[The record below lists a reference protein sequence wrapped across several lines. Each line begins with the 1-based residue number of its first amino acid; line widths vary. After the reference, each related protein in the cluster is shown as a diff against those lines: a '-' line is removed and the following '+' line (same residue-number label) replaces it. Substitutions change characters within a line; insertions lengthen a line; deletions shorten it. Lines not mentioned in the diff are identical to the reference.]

1 MDQPGDEQPLLEAA
15 ASAEGPSDQREP
27 SSQRDREDGLKAR
40 GRQAGE
46 QRAEEGDSKPATAPL
61 RYAAPLGGRRGAM
74 MRSLPVIFVLSLI
87 AVVVGVYLSYHIAP
101 LLQQHASDRDAFSRG
116 LGEVIAFSLL
126 LTLFLTCF
134 ALSVFVR
141 PGTPDEG
148 DEEVAEQGVE
158 IKSSGGV
165 RVCKWCALPKPDRT
179 HHCRVCRTCVLRMD
193 HHCPWLAN
201 CVGWGNHKYFML
213 LLFYGTLTCVFVG
226 ATMMESVIRIVGQPK
241 AAFWELFAIL
251 LGSTLDFF
259 LAVVLLLFGSF
270 HLYLLTKGMT
280 TIEFCEKRFR
290 RTDVQPPPDLWNL
303 GFWRNFN
310 EAFGYNPFLWFMPID
325 NRVGDGKHF
334 VPSQPGLNL
343 PRADLEPG
351 LSRRQSAA
359 KPSH

>member
-1 MDQPGDEQPLLEAA
+1 MDQAGDEQPLLEAA
-15 ASAEGPSDQREP
+15 ASAEGPADRREP
-27 SSQRDREDGLKAR
+27 SGQHDREDGLKAR
-40 GRQAGE
+40 GRQTGE
-46 QRAEEGDSKPATAPL
+46 QGAEERDSKPATAPL

-87 AVVVGVYLSYHIAP
+87 AVVVGVYLTYHIAP
-101 LLQQHASDRDAFSRG
+101 LLQQHESDRDAFSRG

-126 LTLFLTCF
+126 LILFLTCF
-134 ALSVFVR
+134 ALSVFVH

-148 DEEVAEQGVE
+148 DEEVAEHGVE

-213 LLFYGTLTCVFVG
+213 LLFYGTLTCFFVG

-290 RTDVQPPPDLWNL
+290 RTDVQPPPVSSPDKC
-303 GFWRNFN
+303 
-310 EAFGYNPFLWFMPID
+310 I
-325 NRVGDGKHF
+325 
-334 VPSQPGLNL
+334 
-343 PRADLEPG
+343 
-351 LSRRQSAA
+351 
-359 KPSH
+359 

>member
-1 MDQPGDEQPLLEAA
+1 MDQASDEQPLLASA
-15 ASAEGPSDQREP
+15 ASAESPADRSEP
-27 SSQRDREDGLKAR
+27 SSQRDRGDGLKAR
-40 GRQAGE
+40 GRQTG
-46 QRAEEGDSKPATAPL
+46 QGGAEERDSKPATAPL

-74 MRSLPVIFVLSLI
+74 LRSLPVIFVLSLI

-101 LLQQHASDRDAFSRG
+101 LLQQHESDRDAFSRG
-116 LGEVIAFSLL
+116 LGEVIVFSLL
-126 LTLFLTCF
+126 VTLFLTCF
-134 ALSVFVR
+134 ALSVIVR
-141 PGTPDEG
+141 PGTPDEE
-148 DEEVAEQGVE
+148 DEETAEHGVE
-158 IKSSGGV
+158 IKSSGGM

-213 LLFYGTLTCVFVG
+213 LLFYGTLTCLFVG

-259 LAVVLLLFGSF
+259 LAAVLLLFGSF

-290 RTDVQPPPDLWNL
+290 RTDVQPSPIIVLVMASISYRPRHWSPVSDVGSRQKSLPVKHRVDAVGCIYL
-303 GFWRNFN
+303 LKSADAYLLSCSLL
-310 EAFGYNPFLWFMPID
+310 AF
-325 NRVGDGKHF
+325 
-334 VPSQPGLNL
+334 
-343 PRADLEPG
+343 A
-351 LSRRQSAA
+351 
-359 KPSH
+359 